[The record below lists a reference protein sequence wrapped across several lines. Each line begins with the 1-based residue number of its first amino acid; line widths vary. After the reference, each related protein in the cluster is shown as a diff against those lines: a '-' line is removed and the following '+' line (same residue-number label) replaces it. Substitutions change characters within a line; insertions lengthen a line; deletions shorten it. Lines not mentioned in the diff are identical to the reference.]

1 MRKGDKTTRILVAE
15 DDPVNLRLLQACLV
29 EWGYKVTSVTDG
41 QKALEILQGRE
52 APRLAILEWIMP
64 GMNGIDICREI
75 RKQTRKPYT
84 YILMSTAKVKKQD
97 MVEGLQSGADDY
109 LIRPYNLHELRAR
122 LRAGRR
128 ILDLREQ
135 LLSAYRL
142 IEAQMTVDPLTGVW
156 SRNVILDILKRQ
168 LTLSSQSH
176 SPMSLVIAHIDHFRD
191 INASF
196 GPFAGDTVLR
206 EVGRRFRAALRP
218 PDSIGRSE
226 ADEFVIVLP
235 GCDAP
240 TAASLAEKFRA
251 RVDRRAVDTS
261 EGMVPV
267 TVSLGVM
274 VTPSKK
280 ALDLDA
286 AWRLATGALSRAK
299 AKGRNRVE
307 FATL

>member
-15 DDPVNLRLLQACLV
+15 DDPVNLRLLRACLV

-84 YILMSTAKVKKQD
+84 YISMSTAKVKKQD

-109 LIRPYNLHELRAR
+109 LIRPYKPQELRAR

-142 IEAQMTVDPLTGVW
+142 IEAQRTVDPLTGVW

-168 LTLSSQSH
+168 LTLSSRSH

-261 EGMVPV
+261 EGVVAV
-267 TVSLGVM
+267 TISLGVM
-274 VTPSKK
+274 VTPSEK
-280 ALDLDA
+280 ALSLDA
-286 AWRLATGALSRAK
+286 AWRLATEALSRAK
-299 AKGRNRVE
+299 AKGRNCVE

>member
-15 DDPVNLRLLQACLV
+15 DDPVNLRLLRACLV

-84 YILMSTAKVKKQD
+84 YISMSTAKVKKQD

-109 LIRPYNLHELRAR
+109 LIRPYKPQELRAR

-142 IEAQMTVDPLTGVW
+142 IEAQRTVDPLTGVW

-168 LTLSSQSH
+168 LTLSSRSH

-251 RVDRRAVDTS
+251 RVDWRAVDTS
-261 EGMVPV
+261 EGVVAV
-267 TVSLGVM
+267 TISLGVM
-274 VTPSKK
+274 VTPSEK
-280 ALDLDA
+280 ALSLDA
-286 AWRLATGALSRAK
+286 AWRLATEALSRAK

>member
-15 DDPVNLRLLQACLV
+15 DDPVNLRLLRACLV

-84 YILMSTAKVKKQD
+84 YISMSTAKVKKQD

-109 LIRPYNLHELRAR
+109 LIRPYKPQELRAR

-142 IEAQMTVDPLTGVW
+142 IEAQRTVDPLTGVW

-168 LTLSSQSH
+168 LTLSSRSH
-176 SPMSLVIAHIDHFRD
+176 SPMSLVIALIDHFRD

-261 EGMVPV
+261 EGVVAV
-267 TVSLGVM
+267 TISLGVM
-274 VTPSKK
+274 VTPSEK
-280 ALDLDA
+280 ALSLDA
-286 AWRLATGALSRAK
+286 AWRLATEALSRAK

>member
-1 MRKGDKTTRILVAE
+1 
-15 DDPVNLRLLQACLV
+15 
-29 EWGYKVTSVTDG
+29 
-41 QKALEILQGRE
+41 
-52 APRLAILEWIMP
+52 MP

-97 MVEGLQSGADDY
+97 VVEGLQSGADDC
-109 LIRPYNLHELRAR
+109 LIRPYNPHELRAR

-142 IEAQMTVDPLTGVW
+142 IEAQMTLDPLTGVW
-156 SRNVILDILKRQ
+156 TRNVILDILKRQ
-168 LTLSSQSH
+168 LTLSSRSH

-274 VTPSKK
+274 VTPSEK
-280 ALDLDA
+280 ALHLDA
-286 AWRLATGALSRAK
+286 AWRLASEALSRAK

>member
-15 DDPVNLRLLQACLV
+15 DDHVNLRLLRACLV

-84 YILMSTAKVKKQD
+84 YISMSTAKVKKQD

-109 LIRPYNLHELRAR
+109 LIRPYKPQELRAR

-142 IEAQMTVDPLTGVW
+142 IEAQRTVDPLTGVW

-168 LTLSSQSH
+168 LTLSSRSH

-261 EGMVPV
+261 EGVVAV
-267 TVSLGVM
+267 TISLGVM
-274 VTPSKK
+274 VTPSEK
-280 ALDLDA
+280 ALSLDA
-286 AWRLATGALSRAK
+286 AWRLATEALSRAK

>member
-1 MRKGDKTTRILVAE
+1 MRKGDKATRMLVAE
-15 DDPVNLRLLQACLV
+15 DDPVFLCLLQACLV
-29 EWGYKVTSVTDG
+29 EWGYQVTSVTDG
-41 QKALEILQGRE
+41 RKALEVLQGGE
-52 APRLAILEWIMP
+52 APRLATLNWIMP
-64 GMNGIDICREI
+64 GMNGIDICRHI

-84 YILMSTAKVKKQD
+84 YILMSTAKVKKRD
-97 MVEGLQSGADDY
+97 IVEGLQSGADDY
-109 LIRPYNLHELRAR
+109 LIGPYNPHELRAR

-135 LLSAYRL
+135 LLSAHRL
-142 IEAQMTVDPLTGVW
+142 IGAQLTVDPLTGVW

-168 LTLSSQSH
+168 LTLSSQSD
-176 SPMSLVIAHIDHFRD
+176 SPTSLVIANIDHFRD

-196 GPFAGDTVLR
+196 GPFAGDAVLR
-206 EVGRRFRAALRP
+206 EVGKRFRAALRP

-226 ADEFVIVLP
+226 ADEFVTVLP
-235 GCDAP
+235 ACDAP
-240 TAASLAEKFRA
+240 TAASLAEKLRA
-251 RVDRRAVDTS
+251 RVDGRAVDTS

-274 VTPSKK
+274 VTPSEKG
-280 ALDLDA
+280 LDLDA
-286 AWRLATGALSRAK
+286 AWRLATEAVARAQ

>member
-1 MRKGDKTTRILVAE
+1 MRILVAE
-15 DDPVNLRLLQACLV
+15 DDPVSLRLLQACLL

-41 QKALEILQGRE
+41 QKALEVLQAPE
-52 APRLAILEWIMP
+52 PPRLAILDWIMP

-75 RKQTRKPYT
+75 RKRTRKPYT
-84 YILMSTAKVKKQD
+84 YILMLTAKVKKQD
-97 MVEGLQSGADDY
+97 VVEGLHSGADDY
-109 LIRPYNLHELRAR
+109 LSKPYNPHQLRAR

-168 LTLSSQSH
+168 LTLSSQSD
-176 SPMSLVIAHIDHFRD
+176 SPMSLVVANIDHFRD
-191 INASF
+191 VNATF
-196 GPFAGDTVLR
+196 GPLAGDAVLR
-206 EVGRRFRAALRP
+206 EVARRFRAALRP

-240 TAASLAEKFRA
+240 TATSLAEKFRA

-274 VTPSKK
+274 VTPSEK

-286 AWRLATGALSRAK
+286 AWRLATEAVARAK
-299 AKGRNRVE
+299 ARGRNRVE

>member
-1 MRKGDKTTRILVAE
+1 
-15 DDPVNLRLLQACLV
+15 
-29 EWGYKVTSVTDG
+29 VTSVTDG

-84 YILMSTAKVKKQD
+84 YISMSTAKVKKQD

-109 LIRPYNLHELRAR
+109 LIRPYKPQELRAR

-142 IEAQMTVDPLTGVW
+142 IEAQRTVDPLTGVW

-168 LTLSSQSH
+168 LTLSSRSH

-261 EGMVPV
+261 EGVVAV
-267 TVSLGVM
+267 TISLGVM
-274 VTPSKK
+274 VTPSEK
-280 ALDLDA
+280 ALSLDA
-286 AWRLATGALSRAK
+286 AWRLATEALSRAK